1 MNKSVPQLTHNEYIT
16 KLEITE
22 DTLTLHIGYSTKLTF
37 KLIGDCCS
45 KSFFTPESIEDAK
58 KLEYKRFYGYE
69 VRKQVLADK
78 TETDAEGWETS
89 IEYNALVISTP
100 DGQTTLDWRNS
111 SNGYY
116 SGDILVSIEEDLDA
130 F

>member
-1 MNKSVPQLTHNEYIT
+1 MSKSVPQLPHDEYIT

-45 KSFFTPESIEDAK
+45 ESFFTPESIADAK

-69 VRKQVLADK
+69 VRKQVLADT

-89 IEYNALVISTP
+89 IEYNALVISTHE
-100 DGQTTLDWRNS
+100 GQTTLDWRNS

-116 SGDILVSIEEDLDA
+116 SGNILVSIEEDLDA
-130 F
+130 L

>member
-1 MNKSVPQLTHNEYIT
+1 MNKPVPQLPHNEYIT

-22 DTLTLHIGYSTKLTF
+22 DTLTLHIGYSAKLTF

-69 VRKQVLADK
+69 VRKQVLADT

-89 IEYNALVISTP
+89 IEYNALVISTHE
-100 DGQTTLDWRNS
+100 GQTTLDWRNS

-116 SGDILVSIEEDLDA
+116 SGDVIVSIEEELS
-130 F
+130 